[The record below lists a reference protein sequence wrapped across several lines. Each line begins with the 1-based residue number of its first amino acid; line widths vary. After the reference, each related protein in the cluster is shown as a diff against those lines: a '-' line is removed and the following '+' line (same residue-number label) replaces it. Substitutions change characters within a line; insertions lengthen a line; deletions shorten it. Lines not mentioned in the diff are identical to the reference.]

1 MSDADII
8 ATLYFDSMDI
18 YRKEK
23 VKDPNTGVTTM
34 QEVLKYSNL
43 QCALDKGSEVT
54 TAGETGT
61 AYISAAYKLFCRPT
75 VDIKVGDKLVITYNG
90 ITGEFEAGEKVDSST
105 TVTPENQGAIKSI
118 SRGSVRIEYNY
129 DSVSS
134 ESMSNSST
142 KTSPELTSEEMKVL
156 NKYRR
161 LRF

>member
-43 QCALDKGSEVT
+43 QCALDKKDEVT
-54 TAGETGT
+54 TAGEVGT

-75 VDIKVGDKLVITYNG
+75 VDIKVGDKLVVTYNG
-90 ITGEFEAGEKVDSST
+90 RTEEFEAGDPYPYKSHQEVP
-105 TVTPENQGAIKSI
+105 VIKKE
-118 SRGSVRIEYNY
+118 RV
-129 DSVSS
+129 
-134 ESMSNSST
+134 
-142 KTSPELTSEEMKVL
+142 
-156 NKYRR
+156 
-161 LRF
+161 

>member
-23 VKDPNTGVTTM
+23 VKDSNTGVTTM

-43 QCALDKGSEVT
+43 QCSLDKKDEVT

-75 VDIKVGDKLVITYNG
+75 VDIKPGDKLVITYNG
-90 ITGEFEAGEKVDSST
+90 RTEEFEAGDPYPYKSHQEIP
-105 TVTPENQGAIKSI
+105 VTKKE
-118 SRGSVRIEYNY
+118 RV
-129 DSVSS
+129 
-134 ESMSNSST
+134 
-142 KTSPELTSEEMKVL
+142 
-156 NKYRR
+156 
-161 LRF
+161 

>member
-34 QEVLKYSNL
+34 QEVLKYSGI
-43 QCALDKGSEVT
+43 QCALDKKDEVQ

-90 ITGEFEAGEKVDSST
+90 ITGEFEAGEPYPYKSHIE
-105 TVTPENQGAIKSI
+105 TPVIKKE
-118 SRGSVRIEYNY
+118 RV
-129 DSVSS
+129 
-134 ESMSNSST
+134 
-142 KTSPELTSEEMKVL
+142 
-156 NKYRR
+156 
-161 LRF
+161 

>member
-18 YRKEK
+18 NRKEK

-43 QCALDKGSEVT
+43 QCSLDKGSEVT

-90 ITGEFEAGEKVDSST
+90 RTEEFEAGDPYPYKSHQEIP
-105 TVTPENQGAIKSI
+105 VTKKE
-118 SRGSVRIEYNY
+118 RV
-129 DSVSS
+129 
-134 ESMSNSST
+134 
-142 KTSPELTSEEMKVL
+142 
-156 NKYRR
+156 
-161 LRF
+161 

>member
-43 QCALDKGSEVT
+43 QCSLDKKDEVQT
-54 TAGETGT
+54 GGEIGT

-90 ITGEFEAGEKVDSST
+90 RTEKFEAGEPYPYKSHIE
-105 TVTPENQGAIKSI
+105 TPL
-118 SRGSVRIEYNY
+118 
-129 DSVSS
+129 
-134 ESMSNSST
+134 T
-142 KTSPELTSEEMKVL
+142 KKERV
-156 NKYRR
+156 
-161 LRF
+161 

>member
-8 ATLYFDSMDI
+8 AALYFDSMDI

-43 QCALDKGSEVT
+43 QWSLDKKDEVQ

-75 VDIKVGDKLVITYNG
+75 VDIKTGDKLVITYNG
-90 ITGEFEAGEKVDSST
+90 ITGEFEAGAPYPYKSHLQT
-105 TVTPENQGAIKSI
+105 PVTKKERVQ
-118 SRGSVRIEYNY
+118 
-129 DSVSS
+129 
-134 ESMSNSST
+134 
-142 KTSPELTSEEMKVL
+142 
-156 NKYRR
+156 
-161 LRF
+161 